1 MALSG
6 LTWLAV
12 ARKEW
17 VACGRKAPGGGDK
30 PGCKGNGKS
39 TDNIG
44 SPHWTGCIRKTQG
57 ATSVAMVR

>member
-17 VACGRKAPGGGDK
+17 VACGRKVPGGGDK
-30 PGCKGNGKS
+30 PG
-39 TDNIG
+39 
-44 SPHWTGCIRKTQG
+44 
-57 ATSVAMVR
+57 